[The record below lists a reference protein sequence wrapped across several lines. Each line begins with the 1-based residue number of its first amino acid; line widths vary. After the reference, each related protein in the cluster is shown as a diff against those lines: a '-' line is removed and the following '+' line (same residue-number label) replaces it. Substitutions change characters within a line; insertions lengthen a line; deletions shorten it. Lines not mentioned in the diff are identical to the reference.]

1 MYDNLHHHFEFLKPD
16 NIPESFKYTVF
27 DTLIEEDVQGY
38 GNRTTWP
45 EDYHLHETD
54 RLLSLLENDR
64 DRFQKYNWVDENGKL
79 IFPTYDCDWFGM
91 RTHLTPK
98 DGISLALGCSYT
110 FGLGNHID
118 QTWPSYLS
126 KELNIDIMNL
136 GVCGGGVDTCYRLLK
151 AYTKDFSVKNV
162 FILIPGCYR
171 YERFY
176 NKSVGGIRHI
186 RLLPNYPEL
195 TKEEQKIYDVTW
207 SKVESLDEN
216 VFINFH
222 KSLEAIRYICMK
234 KNIRLFEYLNPTFYL
249 PHESQNFD
257 WPLKK
262 YTSFC
267 SVHHGPEI
275 HEFITDKF
283 AELYQSKF

>member
-1 MYDNLHHHFEFLKPD
+1 M
-16 NIPESFKYTVF
+16 
-27 DTLIEEDVQGY
+27 EEDIQGY
-38 GNRTTWP
+38 GKRTPWP
-45 EDYHLHETD
+45 EDFHLHEKD
-54 RLLSLLENDR
+54 RLLSLLEKDR
-64 DRFQKYNWVDENGKL
+64 ERFEKYNWIDENNNL

-98 DGISLALGCSYT
+98 DGMSLALGCSYT

-118 QTWPSYLS
+118 QIWPSYLS

-151 AYTKDFSVKNV
+151 AWTNDFSIKNV

-171 YERFY
+171 YERLY
-176 NKSVGGIRHI
+176 SKSVGGVRHI
-186 RLLPNYPEL
+186 RLLPNYSDL

-222 KSLEAIRYICMK
+222 KSLEAIKYLCIK
-234 KNIRLFEYLNPTFYL
+234 NNIRLYEYLNPTFYL
-249 PHESQNFD
+249 PHESQHFQ
-257 WPLKK
+257 WPITK

-275 HEFITDKF
+275 QEFITDKF
-283 AELYQSKF
+283 IELYQAKL

>member
-16 NIPESFKYTVF
+16 RIPESFKYTVY

-38 GNRTTWP
+38 GKRTPWP
-45 EDYHLHETD
+45 EDYHSHEKD
-54 RLLSLLENDR
+54 RLLYLLENDR
-64 DRFQKYNWVDENGKL
+64 DRFQKYNWVDENNNL

-91 RTHLTPK
+91 RTNLVPK

-118 QTWPSYLS
+118 QIWPSYLS

-136 GVCGGGVDTCYRLLK
+136 GVCGGGMDTCYRLLK
-151 AYTKDFSVKNV
+151 AYTKDFSAKNV

-176 NKSVGGIRHI
+176 SKSVGGIRHL

-222 KSLEAIRYICMK
+222 KNLEAIRYICIK
-234 KNIRLFEYLNPTFYL
+234 KDIKLYEYLNPTFYL
-249 PHESQNFD
+249 PHESQQFD
-257 WPLKK
+257 WPLSK
-262 YTSFC
+262 YPSFC

-275 HEFITDKF
+275 HEFITDEFVK
-283 AELYQSKF
+283 LYQK